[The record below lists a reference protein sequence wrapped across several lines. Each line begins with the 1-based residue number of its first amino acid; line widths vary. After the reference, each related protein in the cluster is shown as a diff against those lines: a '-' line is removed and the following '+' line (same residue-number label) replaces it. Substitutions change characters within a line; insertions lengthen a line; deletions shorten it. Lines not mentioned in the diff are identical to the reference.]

1 MKTWG
6 RAIGAA
12 FFFAAV
18 MGAAQVGVASVLGV
32 LRLDDA
38 YADPDHWV
46 AQTVFL
52 AWFALIAV
60 LVGTTAAARSAG
72 LGTRVSAAAIAGVG
86 GALGSAIAL
95 FPARDAQIPKGDP
108 LLSAGLAVVIGAV
121 AGIVV
126 AFAMLSARSLGWSA
140 AAQAVAMWVFVA
152 TAVAADLPD
161 VPARLGQIVLGDLPV
176 RGVTL
181 WGLPVVAA
189 LLGVGVALV
198 ARFRGHHRLAIAICG
213 ASGPATVA
221 LAYVVAGPGVTD
233 FQRVP
238 WIASLIAVAAGLA
251 ASLLVALPPRR
262 TEDEAAPAAE
272 TGPTETAPLPSRR
285 EWQAES
291 GPVPAPRGSD
301 SVESWVSGLGDPK
314 ASAPAPAP
322 APAPDPAPSQAADSG
337 HRPRPTA
344 DQPYVPRPLG

>member
-32 LRLDDA
+32 VHLDGA

-52 AWFALIAV
+52 AWFAQIAV

-72 LGTRVSAAAIAGVG
+72 LATRVSAAAVAGVG
-86 GALGSAIAL
+86 SALGSAIAL
-95 FPARDAQIPKGDP
+95 FPARDARIPKDDP
-108 LLSAGLAVVIGAV
+108 LLSAALALIIGAL

-140 AAQAVAMWVFVA
+140 AAQAVAVWAFVA
-152 TAVAADLPD
+152 TAVAADLD
-161 VPARLGQIVLGDLPV
+161 GVPARLGQVVLGDLPV

-181 WGLPVVAA
+181 WGLPVIAA
-189 LLGVGVALV
+189 LLGLTVALV
-198 ARFRGHHRLAIAICG
+198 ARVRGHHRLAIALSG

-221 LAYVVAGPGVTD
+221 LAYLVAGPGATD

-251 ASLLVALPPRR
+251 ASVLVALPPRK
-262 TEDEAAPAAE
+262 TAEEESPAL
-272 TGPTETAPLPSRR
+272 TSDGVDDAPLPSRS
-285 EWQAES
+285 EWQA
-291 GPVPAPRGSD
+291 GQTTAPRQRGD
-301 SVESWVSGLGDPK
+301 DAVESWVSGLGGPK
-314 ASAPAPAP
+314 ASPTPASSPAQTP
-322 APAPDPAPSQAADSG
+322 EADSG

-344 DQPYVPRPLG
+344 DTGFVPRPLG